1 MSKLSD
7 KHEMF
12 CQEYMV
18 NGFNATAAYKKIY
31 QVSDK
36 QAESNGSRLMG
47 NDKVKTRLDELK
59 KETRE
64 YYQITKEEL
73 LNDLKDIKDRNK
85 GLRDQTAMKA
95 IEIIS
100 KMSGFDA
107 PIKQDITISE
117 EPPLFSDDDLV
128 E

>member
-18 NGFNATAAYKKIY
+18 NGFNASAAYKKIY

-47 NDKVKTRLDELK
+47 NDKIKTRLDELK
-59 KETRE
+59 KETQQ
-64 YYQITKEEL
+64 YYRITKEEL
-73 LNDLKDIKDRNK
+73 LNDLKDIKDNNK
-85 GLRDQTAMKA
+85 GIRDGIAMKA

-107 PIKQDITISE
+107 PIKSDITISE
-117 EPPLFSDDDLV
+117 QPLLPDD
-128 E
+128 EE

>member
-1 MSKLSD
+1 MKLSD

-31 QVSDK
+31 QVTDK

-47 NDKVKTRLDELK
+47 NDKIKNRLDELK
-59 KETRE
+59 KETQE
-64 YYQITKEEL
+64 YYRISKEEL
-73 LNDLKDIKDRNK
+73 LNDLKDIKNSNK
-85 GLRDQTAMKA
+85 GVRDGIAMKA

-107 PIKQDITISE
+107 PLKQDITISE
-117 EPPLFSDDDLV
+117 QPLLPD
-128 E
+128 EEN